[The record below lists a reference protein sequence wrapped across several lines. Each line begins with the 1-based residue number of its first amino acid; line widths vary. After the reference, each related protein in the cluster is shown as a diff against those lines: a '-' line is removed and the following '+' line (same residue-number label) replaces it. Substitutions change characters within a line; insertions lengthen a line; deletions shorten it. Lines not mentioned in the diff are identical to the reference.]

1 MSNPFTRARFRL
13 SGENLSHLPAD
24 SGREL
29 AFAGRSNAGKSSA
42 INTLTGIGGLARTS
56 RTPGRTQHL
65 VVFDLDEDHRLV
77 DLPGYGY
84 AKVPRAMR
92 EHWGREL
99 GRYLNERA
107 SLAGLVVIMDSRH
120 PLKDNDWLLLE
131 ACASRGLPA
140 LALLTKADKLNR
152 SDQQRALQQVRKEL
166 AAAGAGDT
174 AVRLFSSS
182 KPERLDRLRGELA
195 DWLWR
200 QVPPPASVATTA
212 TAATPGAAESG

>member
-1 MSNPFTRARFRL
+1 MSNPFARAHFRL
-13 SGENLSHLPAD
+13 SGENLGHLPDD

-65 VVFDLDEDHRLV
+65 VVFDLDDEHRLV

-84 AKVPRAMR
+84 AKVPRSMR

-107 SLAGLVVIMDSRH
+107 CLAGLVLIMDSRH

-131 ACASRGLPA
+131 ACASRELPA
-140 LALLTKADKLNR
+140 LVLLTKADKLNR
-152 SDQQRALQQVRKEL
+152 SDQQRALQLVRNAL
-166 AAAGAGDT
+166 AEAGAVET

-182 KPERLDRLRGELA
+182 KPEGLDRLRAELA

-200 QVPPPASVATTA
+200 QVPPPAATVSSR
-212 TAATPGAAESG
+212 AAG